1 MKKSFFIFFG
11 LTILLSIFIFACTKN
26 EIRCESCE
34 GNYSLERIK
43 FYGTDFESK
52 KFDDENGNNS
62 YYHINLNS
70 INELKN
76 FNNLNLI
83 NINLIKTKGIV
94 IINKINDNSISE
106 NIELNNESIIFL
118 FEKNSNFYN
127 VKIFN
132 KNSNEVKENKNFS
145 NFKTTTLITNDLH
158 NIAKII
164 FNSQKYNIYTFI
176 TKDFIAF
183 KDGYDELNQ
192 KIYNTMSSMRLP
204 IVDKC
209 ASPCPKLEG
218 NICKTEGGMY
228 ICGTRSNGGGGNGC
242 AKNRVQEKLEDS
254 EIFNYDF
261 ITIDDDLHSF
271 RDAYLSVISGGD
283 KVIDDYYFLSNNLPL
298 ENVNLELCIRTFDL
312 IENEVVPLSNDLR
325 LHPNSSSILI
335 DSAKNV
341 KLIEY
346 LNDIKEIYQDQSSK
360 DKIQYII
367 DKVNYFTNKSN
378 FFITNNL
385 KKY

>member
-145 NFKTTTLITNDLH
+145 NFKTSTLITNDLH

-164 FNSQKYNIYTFI
+164 FNSQKYNIYNPL
-176 TKDFIAF
+176 
-183 KDGYDELNQ
+183 G
-192 KIYNTMSSMRLP
+192 
-204 IVDKC
+204 
-209 ASPCPKLEG
+209 
-218 NICKTEGGMY
+218 
-228 ICGTRSNGGGGNGC
+228 
-242 AKNRVQEKLEDS
+242 
-254 EIFNYDF
+254 
-261 ITIDDDLHSF
+261 
-271 RDAYLSVISGGD
+271 VI
-283 KVIDDYYFLSNNLPL
+283 I
-298 ENVNLELCIRTFDL
+298 
-312 IENEVVPLSNDLR
+312 
-325 LHPNSSSILI
+325 
-335 DSAKNV
+335 
-341 KLIEY
+341 
-346 LNDIKEIYQDQSSK
+346 
-360 DKIQYII
+360 
-367 DKVNYFTNKSN
+367 
-378 FFITNNL
+378 
-385 KKY
+385 